1 MISGSKYKP
10 GTFRQTLVV
19 VAPSIAV
26 FDNFED
32 FDAIVNAINKARRS
46 AGDYV
51 LSTKNKEEE
60 ESSKKWITAINMA
73 HLHPR
78 FGGLNADNEDD
89 AVDPNEDPK
98 ITEYKKKRKE
108 ARRSPYP
115 TCVVEVRAT
124 PPFETQ
130 ERSSA
135 LDRKKKVS
143 IDDVNSGT
151 SEGSVSKKDLD
162 KLEALFGMTV
172 TTKDSAKTNTEEDFY
187 KAIGKVSNKVMESYC
202 FIELSTNPIQ
212 DGRHRGLHFH
222 HTPGQGPSMDP

>member
-1 MISGSKYKP
+1 MSWECASVLLSDTVCCTTVVSGSKYKP

-19 VAPSIAV
+19 VAPSIGV
-26 FDNFED
+26 FDQFED

-51 LSTKNKEEE
+51 LSTNSKEEE
-60 ESSKKWITAINMA
+60 DSSKKWITAINMA

-89 AVDPNEDPK
+89 VVDPNEDPK

-124 PPFETQ
+124 PPFEMQ

-151 SEGSVSKKDLD
+151 SESSVSKKDLD

-172 TTKDSAKTNTEEDFY
+172 TTKDSTKTNTEEDFY
-187 KAIGKVSNKVMESYC
+187 KAIGKVSKKFMEGYC
-202 FIELSTNPIQ
+202 FRELSTNPI
-212 DGRHRGLHFH
+212 
-222 HTPGQGPSMDP
+222 